1 MFPLGSNR
9 LSRMCRVLLFLN
21 EGISYGFFTLFRCVE
36 YLCICECVCVNR
48 LQTTK
53 QFPFLR
59 FHDVDSLYFILV
71 AVVIASVF
79 TVGGLLRYL
88 SNVESAFFLIH
99 IDGRECPLRLPF
111 TYT

>member
-1 MFPLGSNR
+1 MVFL
-9 LSRMCRVLLFLN
+9 LSLDVWN
-21 EGISYGFFTLFRCVE
+21 TCV
-36 YLCICECVCVNR
+36 YVCVCVNR

-99 IDGRECPLRLPF
+99 IDGRECPLRLPY